1 MQKPHL
7 KHTYLIEVISMK
19 KNIRSL
25 LSLLLALVLTLQ
37 LAGGL
42 ALADPDI
49 SGKET
54 LVFELYRRDP
64 NDADKIIPVSAE
76 QEAELLAGKS
86 YAIELVRDNAE
97 KSTLPLSRAAGS
109 ITLNDLLKNDLRIAP
124 PEGFF
129 VEQVYL
135 RGDAL
140 ESNKPKKLP
149 FGADRESATLTL
161 KAGALAVKDPAT
173 GEDRFDKEALST
185 LSTMDPPIYAVVV
198 VLAPLDAEK
207 PVTVTEALDKDAS
220 GTETQAARGSER
232 TAPAAPADSAD
243 AKFAGWQL
251 SYGNGA
257 SLTLQPGE
265 SFKPYADCRLE
276 AQWTQILTIT
286 ANVPVES
293 GEGFAPN
300 GYSLSGK
307 LAEGDSVANVDLT
320 ITSEDGR
327 FYSVPSNARIER
339 DGKDVTDQYALVYVT
354 SEPAVKEEEPAPSEP
369 PVTPAPEK
377 VKITITANEPV
388 TKDGGKT
395 YEHNGATLS
404 GTLNEGD
411 QITGLVIDVVK
422 NEDGSYTAVPK
433 DAVIQNGDADVTA
446 NYEITYVASKPVTPP
461 APEKVKLTITANEPV
476 TKDGGKTYEHNGAVL
491 SSGALND
498 GDAFGGIVI
507 DVVKN
512 EDGSYTAVPKDA
524 VIKNGDTDVTA
535 NYEITYVA
543 SKPVTPPAEKIA
555 ITIRSKDRTA
565 EYSGKLITAEEYEI
579 VSGALAE
586 GDTIEVKYEG
596 GSTNVTASPVASP
609 ISSLVIK
616 DSAGNDVTE
625 SKYSVTI
632 DNENAGKVTVTKHS
646 ITVTAITGTVE
657 TDGTKIIYAKDCK
670 TGNNVFNKGHK
681 VEGLLPGHELRGDF
695 VKGSGKETFTTSIDL
710 NELRVVDTA
719 NAELDVTAN
728 YDIKTVDGKLTIKV
742 KSQTGVPVAVTTKNQ
757 SWSYDGTAHK
767 PDQSQYNI
775 SGLLDGDVATVS
787 LQIKQG
793 DSQVE
798 SVTNAGTYT
807 IVPVVTIKT
816 KDGAAV
822 AEGKYTVTAINGT
835 LTVKK
840 LDITLEAVS
849 DAKDYD
855 GKALVNDKVKAPS
868 LPSGLKYQVKLNI
881 YDAKGNLIKNGAK
894 DVGTYTKKISE
905 VHILD
910 SNGKDVSENF
920 NITTVDGKLTIRPS
934 SMSNSTNP
942 KTGDDNPDGNLL
954 YIILGVASALLLA
967 TIVTFLILQNKKKA
981 AREAQMKDSEEYY
994 EPDEAGEEWQQP
1006 EETAKDWDPQI
1017 PEDGWKKP

>member
-1 MQKPHL
+1 
-7 KHTYLIEVISMK
+7 MK

-25 LSLLLALVLTLQ
+25 LCLLLALVLTLQ

-42 ALADPDI
+42 ALADPEI

-161 KAGALAVKDPAT
+161 KAGALAVKDPAA

-220 GTETQAARGSER
+220 VTETQVARGSER

-257 SLTLQPGE
+257 SLTLQPGD

-276 AQWTQILTIT
+276 AQWTQIITIT

-320 ITSEDGR
+320 VTSEDGR

-354 SEPAVKEEEPAPSEP
+354 SEPAVKEEEPTPSEP

-395 YEHNGATLS
+395 YEHNGAVLS

-422 NEDGSYTAVPK
+422 NEDGTYVAVPK
-433 DAVIQNGDADVTA
+433 DAVIKNGDTDVTA
-446 NYEITYVASKPVTPP
+446 NYEITYVASQPVTPP

-476 TKDGGKTYEHNGAVL
+476 TKDGGKTYEQNGAVL

-596 GSTNVTASPVASP
+596 GSTNVTTSPVASP

-894 DVGTYTKKISE
+894 EVGTYTKKISE

-910 SNGKDVSENF
+910 ANGKDVSENF

-981 AREAQMKDSEEYY
+981 AREAQMKDPEEYY

-1006 EETAKDWDPQI
+1006 EEAAADWDPQI

>member
-1 MQKPHL
+1 
-7 KHTYLIEVISMK
+7 MK

-476 TKDGGKTYEHNGAVL
+476 TKDGGKTYEQNGAVL

>member
-1 MQKPHL
+1 
-7 KHTYLIEVISMK
+7 MK

-42 ALADPDI
+42 ALADPEI

-220 GTETQAARGSER
+220 GTETQVARGSER

-257 SLTLQPGE
+257 SLTLQPGD

-276 AQWTQILTIT
+276 AQWTQIITIT
-286 ANVPVES
+286 ANVPMES

-320 ITSEDGR
+320 VTSEDGR

-339 DGKDVTDQYALVYVT
+339 DGKDVTDQYALIYVT
-354 SEPAVKEEEPAPSEP
+354 SEPAVKEEEPTPSEP

-411 QITGLVIDVVK
+411 QITGL
-422 NEDGSYTAVPK
+422 
-433 DAVIQNGDADVTA
+433 
-446 NYEITYVASKPVTPP
+446 
-461 APEKVKLTITANEPV
+461 
-476 TKDGGKTYEHNGAVL
+476 
-491 SSGALND
+491 
-498 GDAFGGIVI
+498 VI

-757 SWSYDGTAHK
+757 SWSYDGTARK

-894 DVGTYTKKISE
+894 EVGTYTKKISE

-981 AREAQMKDSEEYY
+981 AREAQMKDPEEYY

-1006 EETAKDWDPQI
+1006 EEAAADWDPQI